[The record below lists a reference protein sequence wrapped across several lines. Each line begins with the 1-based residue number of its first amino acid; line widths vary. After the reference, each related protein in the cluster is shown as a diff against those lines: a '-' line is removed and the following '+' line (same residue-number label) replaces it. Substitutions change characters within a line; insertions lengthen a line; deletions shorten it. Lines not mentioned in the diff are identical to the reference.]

1 MVMKMNKSEF
11 IEKLENE
18 LSYSKEKCT
27 IINEILEDNFL
38 LAKKSKDIIL
48 SSLMSRLNISS
59 DEALNIIDVASNII
73 NKEIINKLKHPFKSK
88 D

>member
-73 NKEIINKLKHPFKSK
+73 NKEIKNKLKHPFKSK